1 MANIYF
7 GPNANQLLQRLIWTS
22 GFGVNNWCNGNDCGA
37 NTAHLYLA
45 ADLSEAVRRW
55 GTFLTSNTD
64 LLNEEICATLK
75 HNPTGFRC
83 FNQPKPPTT
92 KEQAIERYA
101 SKYPAENICEPL
113 KHNSP
118 FQCTRTVEAP
128 MVTRLSLS
136 LASAQ
141 AVFAIVG
148 IIFVTILRKMKV
160 EASSSTP
167 KAEVSE

>member
-1 MANIYF
+1 MCADFGGFYWDYMQNIFIISCSGNSNVSDAVSGWDAILANHGQIIY
-7 GPNANQLLQRLIWTS
+7 
-22 GFGVNNWCNGNDCGA
+22 D
-37 NTAHLYLA
+37 
-45 ADLSEAVRRW
+45 
-55 GTFLTSNTD
+55 
-64 LLNEEICATLK
+64 EICANLK

-101 SKYPAENICEPL
+101 SEYPDETICEPL

-148 IIFVTILRKMKV
+148 IVFVTILRKMKV
-160 EASSSTP
+160 KASSASP
-167 KAEVSE
+167 KAAVSERDVHDIIKMYLKRTDGHIV

>member
-1 MANIYF
+1 MD
-7 GPNANQLLQRLIWTS
+7 G
-22 GFGVNNWCNGNDCGA
+22 CNFLDINLSEGIDGWQEIL
-37 NTAHLYLA
+37 TAHG
-45 ADLSEAVRRW
+45 DVI
-55 GTFLTSNTD
+55 F
-64 LLNEEICATLK
+64 EEICATLK
-75 HNPTGFRC
+75 QNPTGFRC

-101 SKYPAENICEPL
+101 SEYPAETICEPL

-148 IIFVTILRKMKV
+148 IIFVTILRKIKV